1 MDPTAPFPRLILAS
15 ASPRRADLLRAA
27 GVEFDVAPAE
37 LDERRLRDEA
47 PDAHVGR
54 LAHAK
59 AVAITAR
66 YPDRPVLGADTVV
79 VVGQQV
85 LGKPSGQADAA
96 RMLRLLSGRPH
107 EVLTGVALVWPPGRV
122 QRQVAVTTVELAPLS
137 DGEIAWYVASGEG
150 ADKAGAYAV
159 QGLASRFVT
168 RVSGSYS
175 AVVGL
180 PVAEVHG
187 MLREAGLWRYPVKG

>member
-27 GVEFDVAPAE
+27 GVEFDVAAAE

-47 PDAHVGR
+47 PDVHVGR
-54 LAHAK
+54 LARAK
-59 AVAITAR
+59 ALAIAAR

-96 RMLRLLSGRPH
+96 RMPR
-107 EVLTGVALVWPPGRV
+107 
-122 QRQVAVTTVELAPLS
+122 
-137 DGEIAWYVASGEG
+137 G
-150 ADKAGAYAV
+150 ADRGGAC
-159 QGLASRFVT
+159 
-168 RVSGSYS
+168 
-175 AVVGL
+175 
-180 PVAEVHG
+180 VAAW
-187 MLREAGLWRYPVKG
+187 RER